1 MSDPNINQLRTE
13 WDRLRLRYRIGGVPP
28 ELDKLMLKWRRKG
41 ARERFLRDRLA
52 ELQAEREV
60 LQTEIEGIE
69 RTLRAYLND
78 IICQI
83 KEDHG
88 YGWSPSPVL
97 GFRMWKLS
105 PAGFH
110 GYREHWKSPEL
121 MAECPTTGDGTDVPH
136 TDGKCGSPPCGIY
149 AAKRVEDLLI
159 EHRPWDLMESAVGL
173 VAMTGKVVEHE
184 RGYRGEY
191 VAVLAIALP
200 RGQGVQTTGDSE
212 EIGLLFQ
219 GVGLS
224 TAWHQAS
231 EPSSTDP
238 SRQEIEESIIREM
251 NELKRRKSQWILES
265 PNEL

>member
-1 MSDPNINQLRTE
+1 
-13 WDRLRLRYRIGGVPP
+13 
-28 ELDKLMLKWRRKG
+28 MLKWRRKG

-60 LQTEIEGIE
+60 LQTEITGIE

-78 IICQI
+78 VICQI

-136 TDGKCGSPPCGIY
+136 IDGKCGSPPCGIY

-200 RGQGVQTTGDSE
+200 RGPRSPDHRGLRRDRAPLPGRRPLYRLAPGVRAFEHRPVPAGNRGIDHPRNERAE
-212 EIGLLFQ
+212 EEKVPMDIGKPERIIE
-219 GVGLS
+219 VP
-224 TAWHQAS
+224 TKAPAPS
-231 EPSSTDP
+231 EPLPAQVPEP
-238 SRQEIEESIIREM
+238 SREPAPTG
-251 NELKRRKSQWILES
+251 K
-265 PNEL
+265 